1 MSRFKYTGTEPLS
14 QVVGLDFTII
24 APLIRHGI
32 RSVDDLVASMEDIQ
46 QGEVRGIGDKR
57 YAILVDW
64 VKEYTKS

>member
-1 MSRFKYTGTEPLS
+1 MPKLKYTGTEPLRT
-14 QVVGLDFTII
+14 VTGLDFTIVK
-24 APLIRHGI
+24 PLLRHGI
-32 RSVDDLVASMEDIQ
+32 QYVDDLVASMEEIQ